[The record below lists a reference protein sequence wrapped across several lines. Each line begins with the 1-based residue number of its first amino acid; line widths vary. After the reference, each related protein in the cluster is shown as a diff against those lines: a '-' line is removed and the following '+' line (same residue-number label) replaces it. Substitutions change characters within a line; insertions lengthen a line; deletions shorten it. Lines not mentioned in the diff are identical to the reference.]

1 VKSCAEGME
10 TQEEYAV
17 SLLTVA
23 IRLQATRQASCV
35 RERDLLDDRIA
46 LFVSKGSSCAHVSS
60 GSQRDVGD
68 SVGSSVSCVRLH
80 FVTTN
85 QAVQALYVCLYVCI
99 AGGGRQERV
108 TLGES

>member
-1 VKSCAEGME
+1 MSTEWLLQPSCARKGRSVNGQGCQACLRPPRVMELSRNIDDFGKDEGEIVAEGME
-10 TQEEYAV
+10 TQDGYAV

-60 GSQRDVGD
+60 GSQRE
-68 SVGSSVSCVRLH
+68 CR
-80 FVTTN
+80 
-85 QAVQALYVCLYVCI
+85 
-99 AGGGRQERV
+99 
-108 TLGES
+108 